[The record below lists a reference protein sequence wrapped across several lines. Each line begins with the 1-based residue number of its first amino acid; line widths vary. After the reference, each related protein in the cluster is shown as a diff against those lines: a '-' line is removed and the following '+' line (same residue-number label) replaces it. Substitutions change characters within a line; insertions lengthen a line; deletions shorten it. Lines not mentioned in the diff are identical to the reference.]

1 MSKKRSAKAAEAVET
16 PEVTPTPPSAPPPG
30 ASREPVRP
38 TVEDDGEGGFAE
50 DDEDEDAAEAARE
63 AEADAAQR
71 RRGARGRLDSLIPD
85 ILKKA
90 IAQGAEAF
98 VDEKLR
104 ESLVG
109 DVVRR
114 AIHVGNEVVDSTE
127 DQFRKLLHDIPVPR
141 EVGDRVA
148 NRLDEYKGEMFRIV
162 KQEVHEFLERV
173 DLGAEMQKLLTSV
186 SFEIVTEVRFI
197 PNEKGTQGGG
207 PGVKPEVK
215 SGVRMKRGEPAT
227 RSRRSKP
234 TSDET

>member
-1 MSKKRSAKAAEAVET
+1 
-16 PEVTPTPPSAPPPG
+16 
-30 ASREPVRP
+30 
-38 TVEDDGEGGFAE
+38 
-50 DDEDEDAAEAARE
+50 
-63 AEADAAQR
+63 
-71 RRGARGRLDSLIPD
+71 
-85 ILKKA
+85 
-90 IAQGAEAF
+90 
-98 VDEKLR
+98 
-104 ESLVG
+104 
-109 DVVRR
+109 
-114 AIHVGNEVVDSTE
+114 
-127 DQFRKLLHDIPVPR
+127 
-141 EVGDRVA
+141 
-148 NRLDEYKGEMFRIV
+148 MFRIV